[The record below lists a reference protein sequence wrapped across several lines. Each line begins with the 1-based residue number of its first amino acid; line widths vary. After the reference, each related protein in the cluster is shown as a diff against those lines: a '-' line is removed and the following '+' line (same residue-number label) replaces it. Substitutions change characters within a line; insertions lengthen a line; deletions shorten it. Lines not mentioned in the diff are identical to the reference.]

1 MLKLIDMLDE
11 MIDFF
16 LSFKDKN
23 YRSSISF
30 VSYVQYPK
38 ICNYHFLPKA
48 YKQQVAEKLEK
59 ASARFSDGYIKKE
72 LIGHAKNLLE
82 DSIDPNERAFLIKS
96 FIKYNDQQDRFRKKT
111 TWRELL
117 PTLEK
122 SLIDETT

>member
-1 MLKLIDMLDE
+1 MLDE

-16 LSFKDKN
+16 LSFEDKN
-23 YRSSISF
+23 YKSLISF

-38 ICNYHFLPKA
+38 ICNYHFLPKT
-48 YKQQVAEKLEK
+48 YKKQVAEKLEK
-59 ASARFSDGYIKKE
+59 ASNRFSDEYIKKE

-82 DSIDPNERAFLIKS
+82 DFIDSNERIFLIKS

-111 TWRELL
+111 TWRQLL